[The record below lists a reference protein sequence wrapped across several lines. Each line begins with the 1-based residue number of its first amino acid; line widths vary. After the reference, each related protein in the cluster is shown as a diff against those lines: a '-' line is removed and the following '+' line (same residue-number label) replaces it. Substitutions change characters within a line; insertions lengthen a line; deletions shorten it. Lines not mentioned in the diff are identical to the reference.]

1 MKEEAA
7 QKKRR
12 PPHPDPAGISHPR
25 RSLGL
30 ARQSS
35 ITTAVRLLR
44 GFTLSQGRRAGR
56 RLCLGCGRLCL
67 GRGRLCLGCRRLCS
81 SCGRPCLSCGR
92 LCLSCGRLCVC
103 CGRLGL
109 GCGRLGLG
117 CGRLG
122 LSCGRFGLSCGR
134 LGLSCGRLGL
144 GCGRR
149 RRRGPVRRRVQRRWR
164 LGVSGRRRAGVV
176 ICGWGSWPW
185 GGAVFIAFDLGAWRA
200 GQTGFGRLG

>member
-44 GFTLSQGRRAGR
+44 GFTLSQGCRAGR
-56 RLCLGCGRLCL
+56 RLG
-67 GRGRLCLGCRRLCS
+67 
-81 SCGRPCLSCGR
+81 LS
-92 LCLSCGRLCVC
+92 
-103 CGRLGL
+103 
-109 GCGRLGLG
+109 

-122 LSCGRFGLSCGR
+122 LSCGRFGVSCGRFGVSCGRFGVSCGRLGLSCGR
-134 LGLSCGRLGL
+134 LGLSCGRLGVS
-144 GCGRR
+144 CGRC
-149 RRRGPVRRRVQRRWR
+149 RRRGSVRRRVQRRR
-164 LGVSGRRRAGVV
+164 QLGLSGRRLAGVV

>member
-7 QKKRR
+7 QKNDG
-12 PPHPDPAGISHPR
+12 PLHPDPAGISHPR

-44 GFTLSQGRRAGR
+44 GFTLSQGCRAGR
-56 RLCLGCGRLCL
+56 SLG
-67 GRGRLCLGCRRLCS
+67 
-81 SCGRPCLSCGR
+81 LSCGR
-92 LCLSCGRLCVC
+92 FGLS
-103 CGRLGL
+103 
-109 GCGRLGLG
+109 

-144 GCGRR
+144 SCGRLGLSCRWR
-149 RRRGPVRRRVQRRWR
+149 RRRGRVRSRVQRRRR
-164 LGVSGRRRAGVV
+164 LGLSGGRRAGVV

-185 GGAVFIAFDLGAWRA
+185 GGAVFITFDLGAWRA